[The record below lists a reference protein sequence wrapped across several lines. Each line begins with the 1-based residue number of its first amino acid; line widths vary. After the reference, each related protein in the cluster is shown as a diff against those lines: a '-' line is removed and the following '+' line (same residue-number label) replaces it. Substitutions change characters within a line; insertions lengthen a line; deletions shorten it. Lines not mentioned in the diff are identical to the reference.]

1 LSILSNGLAE
11 IIKYSKLILATIGA
25 GSSGDIILSYM
36 SDLSGD
42 TDKPPRHAKA
52 FGDVGTIRKQLSAE
66 RAKALAGYRM
76 AVMDGS
82 FPDAAT
88 SVSMPALELDR
99 LKEGLDKLQ
108 PVHQ

>member
-1 LSILSNGLAE
+1 
-11 IIKYSKLILATIGA
+11 
-25 GSSGDIILSYM
+25 M

-42 TDKPPRHAKA
+42 NDNPPRHAKA
-52 FGDVGTIRKQLSAE
+52 FGDVGSIRKKLSAE
-66 RAKALAGYRM
+66 RAKALAGYRL

-88 SVSMPALELDR
+88 SVSMSALELDR
-99 LKEGLDKLQ
+99 LKEGLDKMQ